1 MPKPELPIVEQEKI
15 HISTRVLLL
24 ITAWVAVSFAAVLS
38 NHSLL
43 LFHIAR
49 LISLSVVLISA
60 IVPMFLELKKRKF
73 WNAFSVAIIVHLS
86 FLCLQD
92 HSNPVASEMAT
103 IVCRLL
109 GLDGHYTEGIYGI
122 DYSGG
127 KVDQFTAIC
136 FLIEIH
142 FVPLFGCLVG
152 ALWQG
157 LEDRTPIWI
166 VVAWGL
172 YIAMDI
178 SSDSGLHLSFFS
190 LLFVFALLP
199 ALVSFKGV
207 MRPFWTAFGFYV
219 FIVGI
224 EFATAK
230 SYDFSYYVNDVVAMV
245 APDSSA
251 RMAESIA
258 FIAVPVS
265 AAMVGLIVQ
274 AIVQKQGAVTF
285 KKHD

>member
-1 MPKPELPIVEQEKI
+1 
-15 HISTRVLLL
+15 
-24 ITAWVAVSFAAVLS
+24 
-38 NHSLL
+38 
-43 LFHIAR
+43 
-49 LISLSVVLISA
+49 
-60 IVPMFLELKKRKF
+60 
-73 WNAFSVAIIVHLS
+73 
-86 FLCLQD
+86 
-92 HSNPVASEMAT
+92 
-103 IVCRLL
+103 
-109 GLDGHYTEGIYGI
+109 
-122 DYSGG
+122 
-127 KVDQFTAIC
+127 
-136 FLIEIH
+136 
-142 FVPLFGCLVG
+142 
-152 ALWQG
+152 
-157 LEDRTPIWI
+157 
-166 VVAWGL
+166 
-172 YIAMDI
+172 MDI